1 MADLGALS
9 PPRRTP
15 AISYPSPLP
24 PPPIIPDASFPILAV
39 SVLGILTT
47 AMFLVSYYVI
57 VVKCCLN
64 WRRSD
69 EISHLSN
76 LRTRQLLWRDD
87 ELSAA
92 CERRGLEEVMIRA
105 IPIVRFGKPCTGGGC
120 GEKEGLLRDCA
131 VCLSEFQDGEVLRRL
146 PACSHHFHIDCID
159 IWLQSSANCP
169 VCRSEITGVESIS
182 PYSVVL
188 EVGDDG
194 GDGAGGELHPS
205 PRKTEPQR
213 LLQEK
218 GRKLYQGTSMG
229 DECIDVGGRHRD
241 EDLSVLPIRR
251 SFSMDSSWDWQLG
264 LSNQEIRG
272 QGLHLH
278 SREPPAGEGCSGGAA
293 RLGRS
298 LFSFS
303 RGPRSAILPLS
314 TDA

>member
-9 PPRRTP
+9 PPRGTQTP
-15 AISYPSPLP
+15 AISYPP
-24 PPPIIPDASFPILAV
+24 PPQPPILPDTSFPILVV

-47 AMFLVSYYVI
+47 AMLLVSYYVI

-69 EISHLSN
+69 EIGRLSD
-76 LRTRQLLWRDD
+76 LRTRQLLWRHD

-92 CERRGLEEVMIRA
+92 CERRGLEEMMIRA
-105 IPIVRFGKPCTGGGC
+105 IPIVRFGKPCTGTG

-159 IWLQSSANCP
+159 IWLQSSVNCP

-182 PYSVVL
+182 PHSVVL

-194 GDGAGGELHPS
+194 GQLQTS

-213 LLQEK
+213 SLQEK
-218 GRKLYQGTSMG
+218 GRKLHQGASMG

-241 EDLSVLPIRR
+241 EDFSVLPIRR
-251 SFSMDSSWDWQLG
+251 SFSMDSSCYWQLS
-264 LSNQEIRG
+264 LSNQEIRA
-272 QGLHLH
+272 QGAAAAA
-278 SREPPAGEGCSGGAA
+278 PGSGGPSSPSAA
-293 RLGRS
+293 APEA
-298 LFSFS
+298 LFN
-303 RGPRSAILPLS
+303 RCP
-314 TDA
+314 